1 MLHYF
6 LARNISS
13 LNHVNN
19 INRANIASLM
29 LLLSVSQLRVKADVH
44 SNILLL
50 ALNRS
55 FLLTV
60 ASESQQ

>member
-6 LARNISS
+6 FARNISS
-13 LNHVNN
+13 LNHANN
-19 INRANIASLM
+19 INRANVVSLM
-29 LLLSVSQLRVKADVH
+29 LLLSVSQMRVKADVN